1 MKKFFLIVLGVFGL
15 GFGVVES
22 VQADPVHIGFAFF
35 SPVALCP
42 PVYIGPTFY
51 TREPRTYY
59 SPYLIMVS
67 GPYQYHGRFGY
78 FDYFYHWHDVARWRD
93 PSVELAAKN
102 PLAVSALAPRG

>member
-78 FDYFYHWHDVARWRD
+78 FDYFYHWHDVAR
-93 PSVELAAKN
+93 
-102 PLAVSALAPRG
+102 